1 MERDEKMIHQEFD
14 LKQELAQQ
22 AGSQKSVKDEVKL
35 TKNMTIPDMVK
46 VMMPEIKKA
55 LPTVLTPE
63 RFTRIALSALNNT
76 PALQKCTPS
85 LIYANIC
92 VVGKKE
98 NIRIIVD
105 AVQELQYAMQEIVRD
120 LKTGDFPLSEEA
132 YLTLKEDM
140 LALAITVVDILNG
153 AAYLFDQKSTVNNK
167 HWKSDLEL
175 EDFRNSL
182 GLATKSK
189 SNC

>member
-1 MERDEKMIHQEFD
+1 MQKPYLCKYMCSWKEREYTDYSGYRTGI
-14 LKQELAQQ
+14 
-22 AGSQKSVKDEVKL
+22 
-35 TKNMTIPDMVK
+35 
-46 VMMPEIKKA
+46 
-55 LPTVLTPE
+55 TV
-63 RFTRIALSALNNT
+63 
-76 PALQKCTPS
+76 C
-85 LIYANIC
+85 
-92 VVGKKE
+92 
-98 NIRIIVD
+98 D
-105 AVQELQYAMQEIVRD
+105 AR
-120 LKTGDFPLSEEA
+120 SEEA

-153 AAYLFDQKSTVNNK
+153 AAYLFDQKPTVNNK

>member
-1 MERDEKMIHQEFD
+1 MPGKHNKPTIAFRPSSSWQYSLINERAKLSGMA
-14 LKQELAQQ
+14 K
-22 AGSQKSVKDEVKL
+22 KDF
-35 TKNMTIPDMVK
+35 IC
-46 VMMPEIKKA
+46 
-55 LPTVLTPE
+55 
-63 RFTRIALSALNNT
+63 R
-76 PALQKCTPS
+76 S

-120 LKTGDFPLSEEA
+120 LKMGDFPLSEEA

-153 AAYLFDQKSTVNNK
+153 AAYLFDQKPTVNNK